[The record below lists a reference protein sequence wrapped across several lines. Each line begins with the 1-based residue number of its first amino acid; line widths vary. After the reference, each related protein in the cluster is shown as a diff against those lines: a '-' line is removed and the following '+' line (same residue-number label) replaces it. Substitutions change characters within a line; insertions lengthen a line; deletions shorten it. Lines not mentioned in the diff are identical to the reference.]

1 SPTFGRFTSDTSGWL
16 LVDKERYSLDGSE
29 CSKVGTSFSAFRF
42 EPDRCQRSVGSCLSN
57 QLLDFAQE
65 DAQRVAQGLDPIH
78 ALSSLG
84 PISTLESPNGSL
96 SIALVVTQRLN
107 SLITLEIAAD
117 DVTFI
122 KNRSPGR
129 IVSVAAPL
137 FEAMSSEGRVDIRIA
152 NSGSLDSDFTL
163 TVCSHIRR
171 YQCTAH
177 ICVESKRAGMLPKNA
192 PCPMCCAPC
201 TMHHISFPPPPLSLP
216 EWSCIAP
223 SHRLLTWRRS
233 PLPPMPRHRTAVSEP
248 CRKLAAFYRATPAI
262 ASLPSPLA
270 RGLPGSH
277 VLTLCLLG
285 AKTRHRNHHFRSLR
299 CSRWLLYRVMS
310 WENILDSSPPPIC
323 PFPQL
328 SSPWLSSITPVCS
341 SPPRPRPHLFSPA
354 LHSQG
359 PLLELVSLVNPLY
372 AATLTH
378 PPSPL
383 PLPPAHITLALFHR
397 SGMLLPALALLFSLL
412 QSLNMLLFPLLPLC
426 VPPPLPPALITLALL
441 YRSGV
446 LLPALAL
453 PFTPHLMFPPHFPQL
468 SSPWPC
474 FIAPV
479 CSSQPS
485 PFPSPSCTPLSRPSP
500 LLPPPPP
507 LFSPRIP
514 LLLGKGGRKG
524 MGNMACIG
532 AESACVDVDA
542 LFSSCWEQNDSLTR
556 LVCSMIATPRL
567 AVFNWIRPCK
577 QAAVEVQ
584 SVSAVPVVALLE
596 ETASADAE
604 LETVAVAVAVAV
616 TVDAST
622 MTADVSTQA
631 EKAEEADEA
640 KKSVEQKKKATS
652 FLELLAQEDSVA
664 SRTSSVDSVAKIAAS
679 SAKVAAWLGVDTGSE
694 QDGLTESE
702 TQQGGKVGAEVR
714 SGWCSLSRSC
724 SSRSA
729 CLIHL
734 SSDSYS
740 SSAGSLCS
748 SPTGLAKE
756 VAGLKRGIGRG
767 VSSTGKGCGI
777 STLCSSSSADHSG
790 LTPAGLP
797 LAAENNSVKRGI
809 IKGVSSS
816 GKGWRTE
823 VKGTTLAALGFAPSS
838 TDTPLF
844 LRTNTTLPPLYV
856 LVYVDNLVFTTADTE
871 ALALVKAELLE
882 RHTCTDLGE
891 LRSYLGLQIT
901 RDRAWRTITLTQSH
915 MVHQVLQ
922 RFGFQF
928 SSPQPTPQSTGHSLS
943 APPSDESVEPSGP
956 YTELRLNEKRS
967 PLHSASRTTT
977 ASSST
982 PSASTSSSRV
992 SSSSASSS
1000 SASSS
1005 SASSSYASSSR
1016 VSSSSSSSS
1025 SASSAS
1031 VSSSTVSSSS
1041 ASSSSASSVSASSSS
1056 ASSPRVS
1063 SSSSLTPAPVPPA
1076 PGSPAPGSPAPTPPT
1091 PPATAAPV
1099 PLVRAPPGPAA
1110 PAPPVTPRLK
1120 APAPPAPRPQAAEPP
1135 APAAPFRRRVR

>member
-57 QLLDFAQE
+57 QLLDFAQ
-65 DAQRVAQGLDPIH
+65 
-78 ALSSLG
+78 
-84 PISTLESPNGSL
+84 PNGSL

-152 NSGSLDSDFTL
+152 NSGSLDADFTL

-177 ICVESKRAGMLPKNA
+177 ICVESKRAGLLPSIV
-192 PCPMCCAPC
+192 PHLPSLP
-201 TMHHISFPPPPLSLP
+201 FPPLLLEACLVVMCSHSVSSPFATVHTVLS
-216 EWSCIAP
+216 SVVR
-223 SHRLLTWRRS
+223 RL
-233 PLPPMPRHRTAVSEP
+233 
-248 CRKLAAFYRATPAI
+248 FQDF
-262 ASLPSPLA
+262 
-270 RGLPGSH
+270 
-277 VLTLCLLG
+277 G
-285 AKTRHRNHHFRSLR
+285 AKRRHRNHHFRSLR

-310 WENILDSSPPPIC
+310 CSHHLGSLPSLWHAPPRPCPPFLTPSIAQYAPISSPPTLC
-323 PFPQL
+323 PSP
-328 SSPWLSSITPVCS
+328 SSPSSHHPGTPLSLWCAS
-341 SPPRPRPHLFSPA
+341 PRPCPP
-354 LHSQG
+354 
-359 PLLELVSLVNPLY
+359 V
-372 AATLTH
+372 H
-378 PPSPL
+378 PPS
-383 PLPPAHITLALFHR
+383 H
-397 SGMLLPALALLFSLL
+397 
-412 QSLNMLLFPLLPLC
+412 
-426 VPPPLPPALITLALL
+426 VPSPLPPALITLALL
-441 YRSGV
+441 HRSGV

-453 PFTPHLMFPPHFPQL
+453 PFSLLHSALK
-468 SSPWPC
+468 
-474 FIAPV
+474 A
-479 CSSQPS
+479 
-485 PFPSPSCTPLSRPSP
+485 
-500 LLPPPPP
+500 LPPPPAA
-507 LFSPRIP
+507 SPS
-514 LLLGKGGRKG
+514 LLPTDPSAAGEGGPQGNGVRERHGSGAVWATPGGGYEEGMGKGKKGKKGRKEKGKGKMEEGDEEVEEEG
-524 MGNMACIG
+524 MEDGGEGSGGEMRGRRNMACIG

-901 RDRAWRTITLTQSH
+901 RDRARRTITLTQSH

-956 YTELRLNEKRS
+956 YTELVGCLMGQKEDADEEHDDHYEQRKQARQDETQANDALYKRLSAQRKEKEHAMGSLAVTVATNGEVVDSRLNEKRS

-1091 PPATAAPV
+1091 PPAPAAPV

-1135 APAAPFRRRVR
+1135 APVAPFRRRVR